1 MANIIINNV
10 QPVSGIPSLS
20 FLSFLAYCQPHENC
34 STVAM
39 HQLLRSSTFSCG
51 LVPVGMMSQDS
62 RSASPL
68 PQCSEKPN
76 FCIQGQQRYLGPQNS
91 KWTLLSRM
99 SGATEEIISPFC
111 LWIKTCKI
119 SLKCVL
125 SNAFLYVFFFPLN
138 IFLMSSAAFK
148 DFINLKKER
157 KIKIPLLFFEALVLY
172 LFEGDLESGKA
183 EVGRVMSVLFSDVL
197 VIH

>member
-1 MANIIINNV
+1 MYNLFQV
-10 QPVSGIPSLS
+10 FQVCHFLVSWPTVSLMKIAAQWRCTS
-20 FLSFLAYCQPHENC
+20 CCVLPPFRVVWSQWEWWARTADQLHPFLS
-34 STVAM
+34 V
-39 HQLLRSSTFSCG
+39 LRNQTSAFK
-51 LVPVGMMSQDS
+51 DS
-62 RSASPL
+62 RGILAPR
-68 PQCSEKPN
+68 
-76 FCIQGQQRYLGPQNS
+76 IA
-91 KWTLLSRM
+91 

-119 SLKCVL
+119 SLKRVL

>member
-1 MANIIINNV
+1 MYNLFQV
-10 QPVSGIPSLS
+10 FQVCHFLVSWPTVSLMKIAAQWRCTS
-20 FLSFLAYCQPHENC
+20 CCVLPPFRVVWSQWEWWAR
-34 STVAM
+34 TAD
-39 HQLLRSSTFSCG
+39 QLHPF
-51 LVPVGMMSQDS
+51 
-62 RSASPL
+62 L